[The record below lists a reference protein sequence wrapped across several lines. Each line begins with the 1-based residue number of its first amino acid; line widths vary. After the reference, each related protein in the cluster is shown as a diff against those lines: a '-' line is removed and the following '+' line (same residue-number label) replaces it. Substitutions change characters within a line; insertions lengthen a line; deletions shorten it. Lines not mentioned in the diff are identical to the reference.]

1 MVIEF
6 INSQV
11 IGSEPEVVRAGCE
24 RIVSV
29 NYLCSGRVEGV
40 E

>member
-11 IGSEPEVVRAGCE
+11 IGSEPEFVRAGCE
-24 RIVSV
+24 SIVSV
-29 NYLCSGRVEGV
+29 N
-40 E
+40 